1 MELVNEVLHKYCES
15 HSKVFNEDVLLE
27 IDRFT
32 NLNVLMPQMLSG
44 YLQGQYL
51 AMMSKMIQ
59 PKNILEIGTFTG
71 YSAVCLAQGL
81 VNDGHLYTLE
91 VNEELKIPVT
101 DFFKKAGLENKI
113 SMNIGNALEL
123 IDGIDVSF
131 DLVFI
136 DADKTN
142 YPLYYE
148 KCLPKLRQG
157 GIMLID
163 NVLWSGKVCEAP
175 IKDKKTKA
183 IHELNQKIQNDD
195 RVENI
200 LLPLRDGMMWVR
212 KLID

>member
-1 MELVNEVLHKYCES
+1 MELIDKTLHKYCEL
-15 HSKVFNEDVLLE
+15 HTKVFENDVLNE

-81 VNDGHLYTLE
+81 QNGGHLYTLE
-91 VNEELKIPVT
+91 ANEELKAPVT
-101 DFFKKAGLENKI
+101 DFFKKAGLDDKI
-113 SMNIGNALEL
+113 NMIIGNAVEL
-123 IDGIDVSF
+123 IDQF
-131 DLVFI
+131 DLVFDLIFI
-136 DADKTN
+136 DADKSN

-148 KCLPKLRQG
+148 KCLPKLKKG

-163 NVLWSGKVCEAP
+163 NVLWSGKVCEEP
-175 IKDKKTKA
+175 IRDKKTKA
-183 IHELNQKIQNDD
+183 IHELNQRIQQDD
-195 RVENI
+195 RVENL

-212 KLID
+212 KR